1 MKKTPLRF
9 PPRVLLMKE
18 EFLLEQIIVPIA
30 LFVVTT
36 DNPPEK
42 LSWSARRIFPNIWW
56 DDVFRNWVHRFAEAG
71 PPLNN
76 QTNVFRLL
84 EVCLG
89 RSKRVVQR

>member
-1 MKKTPLRF
+1 
-9 PPRVLLMKE
+9 MKE
-18 EFLLEQIIVPIA
+18 EFFLEQIIVPIA

-71 PPLNN
+71 PL
-76 QTNVFRLL
+76 
-84 EVCLG
+84 
-89 RSKRVVQR
+89 